1 MNNINHELYIEINDS
16 NYIFFVGEMNE
27 HNNFKIIHKS
37 EVHIEKIEKNTTLNL
52 KKNFNLIKENIYI
65 IEQKLNFT
73 FKELV
78 LILDNLSTK
87 YINLTGFKKL
97 NGSQISR
104 ENITYILNT
113 LKSCVDE
120 IEFEKTILH
129 IFNSR
134 FYLDNKEIYNL
145 PVGLFGDFYAHEM
158 SFVLINTNDYK
169 NLQNI
174 FDKCNLKI
182 KKIFTKSFIEGAYT
196 CEKQLN
202 IKNFFQI
209 KINQKNSKIFYYE
222 NNSLKFEQLFNF
234 GTDIIIKDI
243 SKITSLNLNIIK
255 NIIKKIKLKDNIAEN
270 ELIEENLLINCKHK
284 KIKKKLIYD
293 IALARINEIFEIIL
307 FKNINFKY
315 YKNFCKD
322 IFLDLDDKPQSK
334 CFEKIYSKVCSEYE
348 CHTNLT
354 DSLFIKN
361 TFNTVNKLVHYGW
374 KSEAIPLTQSKKS
387 LIARIFDA
395 IFA

>member
-1 MNNINHELYIEINDS
+1 MSNINHKLYIEINDS
-16 NYIFFVGEMNE
+16 NYIFLVGKMNE
-27 HNNFKIIHKS
+27 HNNFKVIYKS
-37 EVHIEKIEKNTTLNL
+37 EAPIEKIEKNSISTLQ
-52 KKNFNLIKENIYI
+52 KNFNLIKENIYI

-73 FKELV
+73 FNELV
-78 LILDNLSTK
+78 LILDNFSTK

-97 NGSQISR
+97 NRSQISR

-113 LKSCVDE
+113 LKACVDE

-134 FYLDNKEIYNL
+134 FYLDGKEIYNL
-145 PVGLFGDFYAHEM
+145 PIGLFGDFYAHEL

-243 SKITSLNLNIIK
+243 SKITSLDLNIIK
-255 NIIKKIKLKDNIAEN
+255 NILKKIKLKDNIAES
-270 ELIEENLLINCKHK
+270 ELIEENLLIDCKNK

-293 IALARINEIFEIIL
+293 IALARIKEIFDIIL
-307 FKNINFKY
+307 FKNINFKN
-315 YKNFCKD
+315 YKNFTKD
-322 IFLDLDDKPQSK
+322 IFLDLNDKPQIK
-334 CFEKIYSKVCSEYE
+334 CFDKIYSKVCSEYN
-348 CHTNLT
+348 CHINLT
-354 DSLFIKN
+354 DSLFDKKI
-361 TFNTVNKLVHYGW
+361 FSTVNKLVHFGW

-395 IFA
+395 IFE

>member
-1 MNNINHELYIEINDS
+1 MSNINHKLYIEINDS
-16 NYIFFVGEMNE
+16 NYIFLVGKMNE
-27 HNNFKIIHKS
+27 HNNFKVIYKS
-37 EVHIEKIEKNTTLNL
+37 EAPIEKIEKNSISTLQ
-52 KKNFNLIKENIYI
+52 KNFNLIKENIYI

-73 FKELV
+73 FNELV
-78 LILDNLSTK
+78 LILDNFSTK

-97 NGSQISR
+97 NRSQISR

-113 LKSCVDE
+113 LKACVDE

-134 FYLDNKEIYNL
+134 FYLDGKEIYNL
-145 PVGLFGDFYAHEM
+145 PIGLFGDFYAHEL

-243 SKITSLNLNIIK
+243 SKITSLDLNIIK
-255 NIIKKIKLKDNIAEN
+255 NILKKIKLKDNIAES
-270 ELIEENLLINCKHK
+270 ELIEENLLIDCKNK

-293 IALARINEIFEIIL
+293 IALARIKEIFDIIL
-307 FKNINFKY
+307 FKNINFKN
-315 YKNFCKD
+315 YKNFTKD
-322 IFLDLDDKPQSK
+322 IFLDLNDKPQIK
-334 CFEKIYSKVCSEYE
+334 CFDKIYSKICSEYN
-348 CHTNLT
+348 CHINLT
-354 DSLFIKN
+354 DSI
-361 TFNTVNKLVHYGW
+361 FNKKIFSTVNKLVHFGW
-374 KSEAIPLTQSKKS
+374 KSEAIPLIQSKKS

-395 IFA
+395 IFE

>member
-1 MNNINHELYIEINDS
+1 MSNINHKLYIEINDS

-73 FKELV
+73 FNELV
-78 LILDNLSTK
+78 LILDNFSTK

-97 NGSQISR
+97 NRSQISR

-113 LKSCVDE
+113 LKACVDE

-134 FYLDNKEIYNL
+134 FYLDGKEIYNL
-145 PVGLFGDFYAHEM
+145 PIGLFGDFYAHEL

-169 NLQNI
+169 NLKNI

-182 KKIFTKSFIEGAYT
+182 KKIFTKSFIEGAYI
-196 CEKQLN
+196 CEKKKN

-243 SKITSLNLNIIK
+243 SKITSLDLNIVK
-255 NIIKKIKLKDNIAEN
+255 NILKKIKLKDNIAES
-270 ELIEENLLINCKHK
+270 ELIEENLLIDCKNK

-293 IALARINEIFEIIL
+293 IALARIKEIFDIIL
-307 FKNINFKY
+307 FKNINFKN
-315 YKNFCKD
+315 YKNFTKD
-322 IFLDLDDKPQSK
+322 IFLDLNDKSQIK
-334 CFEKIYSKVCSEYE
+334 CFDKIFSKVCSEYN
-348 CHTNLT
+348 CHINLT
-354 DSLFIKN
+354 DSLFNKKI
-361 TFNTVNKLVHYGW
+361 FSTVNKLVHFGW

-395 IFA
+395 IFE

>member
-169 NLQNI
+169 NLKNI

-182 KKIFTKSFIEGAYT
+182 KKIFTKSFIEGAYI
-196 CEKQLN
+196 CEKKKN

>member
-1 MNNINHELYIEINDS
+1 MSNINHKLYIEINDS
-16 NYIFFVGEMNE
+16 NYIFLVGKMNE
-27 HNNFKIIHKS
+27 HNNFKVIYKS
-37 EVHIEKIEKNTTLNL
+37 EAPIEKIEKNSISTLQ
-52 KKNFNLIKENIYI
+52 KNFNLIKENIYI

-73 FKELV
+73 FNELV
-78 LILDNLSTK
+78 LILDNFSTK

-97 NGSQISR
+97 NRSQISR

-113 LKSCVDE
+113 LKACVDE

-134 FYLDNKEIYNL
+134 FYLDGKEIYNL
-145 PVGLFGDFYAHEM
+145 PIGLFGDFYAHEL

-182 KKIFTKSFIEGAYT
+182 KKIFTKSFIEGAHT

-243 SKITSLNLNIIK
+243 SKITSLDLNIIK
-255 NIIKKIKLKDNIAEN
+255 NILKKIKLKDNIAES
-270 ELIEENLLINCKHK
+270 ELIEENLLIDCKNK

-293 IALARINEIFEIIL
+293 IALARIKEIFDIIL
-307 FKNINFKY
+307 FKNINFKN
-315 YKNFCKD
+315 YKNFTKD
-322 IFLDLDDKPQSK
+322 IFLDLNDKPQIK
-334 CFEKIYSKVCSEYE
+334 CFDKIYSKVCSKYN
-348 CHTNLT
+348 CHINLT
-354 DSLFIKN
+354 DSLFNKKI
-361 TFNTVNKLVHYGW
+361 FSTVNKLVHFGW

-395 IFA
+395 IFE